1 MAYVFALIVF
11 LVSAYNRWRTPD
23 DETVVRLFWSAGMIA
38 AIVIVVSAGIFDGY
52 FAALQTVTGP

>member
-38 AIVIVVSAGIFDGY
+38 AIVIVVSAGLFDRY
-52 FAALQTVTGP
+52 FAALN